1 MYVST
6 CGDSPPRANRRF
18 TKKGNPMVINN
29 AKLRRA
35 TFLSAALCSAS
46 LLSNAVLAAD
56 VHVLATG
63 ALSAAFTEL
72 GPGYERQ
79 SGNHLVISWGPS
91 YGTSADALPIRIKNG
106 EPMDVCF
113 MIRPALEEQIRQG
126 KFLPDTRVDLVGSRI
141 GIAVEVGTPKPDVS
155 TVEKLRSALLAA
167 KSVAFSEG
175 ASGTYIT
182 ETLFPKLGIAD
193 QMKAKSVQIKG
204 KELVGTAIKRGDA
217 ELGLQQISELR
228 AIQGI
233 QYVGPLPQEV
243 QKASVISAAVST
255 NAQEREGAAALIS
268 YLRTPTA
275 SAAFER
281 TGLDP
286 IEPKK

>member
-1 MYVST
+1 
-6 CGDSPPRANRRF
+6 
-18 TKKGNPMVINN
+18 MVINI

-35 TFLSAALCSAS
+35 TVSAALCTAS
-46 LLSNAVLAAD
+46 LLSNAVHAAD

-63 ALSAAFTEL
+63 ALSAAFREL

-79 SGNHLVISWGPS
+79 TGNHLVISWGPS
-91 YGTSADALPIRIKNG
+91 YGTSADALPMLRIENG
-106 EPMDVCF
+106 EAMDVCF
-113 MIRPALEEQIRQG
+113 MIRPALDEQIRQG
-126 KFLPDTRVDLVGSRI
+126 KFLPDTRTDLVASRI
-141 GIAVEVGTPKPDVS
+141 GVAVQVGMPKPDVS
-155 TVEKLRSALLAA
+155 TVEALRSALLAA

-182 ETLFPKLGIAD
+182 ETLFPKLGIAH
-193 QMKAKSVQIKG
+193 QMKARSIQIKG
-204 KELVGTAIKRGDA
+204 KELVGTAIERGDA

-233 QYVGPLPQEV
+233 QYVGALPQEV
-243 QKASVISAAVST
+243 QKASVISAALST
-255 NAQEREGAAALIS
+255 NAQEQEGAAALIS

-275 SAAFER
+275 SAVFEK

-286 IEPKK
+286 IKPGK

>member
-1 MYVST
+1 
-6 CGDSPPRANRRF
+6 
-18 TKKGNPMVINN
+18 MVTIN

-35 TFLSAALCSAS
+35 TASAALCTAS
-46 LLSNAVLAAD
+46 LLSNAVQAAD

-63 ALSAAFTEL
+63 ALSAAFREL

-79 SGNHLVISWGPS
+79 TGDHLIISWGPS
-91 YGTSADALPIRIKNG
+91 YGTSTDALPIRIKNG
-106 EPMDVCF
+106 EAMDVCF
-113 MIRPALEEQIRQG
+113 MIRPALDEQIRQG
-126 KFLPDTRVDLVGSRI
+126 KFLPDTRTDLVASRI
-141 GIAVEVGTPKPDVS
+141 GVAVQVGMPTPDVS
-155 TVEKLRSALLAA
+155 TVETLRSALLAA

-193 QMKAKSVQIKG
+193 QMKGRSVQIKG
-204 KELVGTAIKRGDA
+204 KELVGTAIERGDA

-243 QKASVISAAVST
+243 QKVSVISAALST

-275 SAAFER
+275 SAVFEK

-286 IEPKK
+286 IEPGK

>member
-1 MYVST
+1 
-6 CGDSPPRANRRF
+6 
-18 TKKGNPMVINN
+18 MVINI

-35 TFLSAALCSAS
+35 TVSVALCTAS
-46 LLSNAVLAAD
+46 LLSNVVHAAD

-63 ALSAAFTEL
+63 ALSAAFREL
-72 GPGYERQ
+72 GPAYERQ
-79 SGNHLVISWGPS
+79 TGNHLVISWGPS
-91 YGTSADALPIRIKNG
+91 YGTSADALPMRIKNG
-106 EPMDVCF
+106 EAMDVCF
-113 MIRPALEEQIRQG
+113 MIRPALDAQIRQG
-126 KFLPDTRVDLVGSRI
+126 KFLPGTRTDLVASRI
-141 GIAVEVGTPKPDVS
+141 GVAVQAGMPKPDVS
-155 TVEKLRSALLAA
+155 TVVALRGALLAA

-193 QMKAKSVQIKG
+193 QMKARSVQIKG

-217 ELGLQQISELR
+217 EVGLQQISELR

-275 SAAFER
+275 SAVFER
-281 TGLDP
+281 TGLGP
-286 IEPKK
+286 IEPHK

>member
-1 MYVST
+1 
-6 CGDSPPRANRRF
+6 
-18 TKKGNPMVINN
+18 MVINI

-35 TFLSAALCSAS
+35 TVSAALCTAS
-46 LLSNAVLAAD
+46 LFSNAVRAAD

-63 ALSAAFTEL
+63 ALSAALREL
-72 GPGYERQ
+72 GPAYERQ
-79 SGNHLVISWGPS
+79 TGNRLVISWGPS
-91 YGTSADALPIRIKNG
+91 YGTSADALPMRIKNG
-106 EPMDVCF
+106 EAMDVCF
-113 MIRPALEEQIRQG
+113 MIRPALDEQIRQG
-126 KFLPDTRVDLVGSRI
+126 KFLPYTRTDLVASRI
-141 GIAVEVGTPKPDVS
+141 GVAVQVGMPKPDVS
-155 TVEKLRSALLAA
+155 TVETLRSALLAA

-182 ETLFPKLGIAD
+182 ETLFPKLGIAY
-193 QMKAKSVQIKG
+193 QMKARSVQIKG
-204 KELVGTAIKRGDA
+204 KELVGTAIERGDA

-243 QKASVISAAVST
+243 QKASVISAALST

-275 SAAFER
+275 SAVFEK

-286 IEPKK
+286 IEPGK